1 MHFLQALCDDY
12 LQICLLPPNPEGRDT
27 ISLWVSRVRASLIAQ
42 LVKNPPPVQETLVQ
56 FLGQAYPLEKG
67 KATHSRVR
75 AWRLPWTTVH
85 GVAKSQTRLS
95 GFHFDFSR
103 VSWAWGFGGCRMAYA
118 QYCSLNSYI
127 CLLNNLSCPSS
138 FSILSSSLSQLL
150 LSFTF
155 LRRKIPTGTLTRRS

>member
-27 ISLWVSRVRASLIAQ
+27 ISLWVSRVRASLISQ
-42 LVKNPPPVQETLVQ
+42 LVKNP
-56 FLGQAYPLEKG
+56 LGQEYPLEKG
-67 KATHSRVR
+67 KATHSRVL
-75 AWRLPWTTVH
+75 AWRIPWTTFH

-103 VSWAWGFGGCRMAYA
+103 VSGAWGFGGCRMAYA

-127 CLLNNLSCPSS
+127 CLLNRCSCPSS